1 MATAAHRQQPEQPEQ
16 QAARAQLSLGID
28 AARNLAT
35 TTKSVPQMQGLSS
48 RWLLRM
54 LPWVEVKGGTYRVN
68 RRLAYEVG
76 DGRVTFVQDGAA
88 VRVVPAELGELPLL
102 RGFHDGEALRAL
114 AERCGQ
120 YEYAPGE
127 VIAERGRPV
136 DHVYLIARGKVEKA
150 GTGKYGEE
158 IRRGVLAD
166 GGFFGAEAV
175 ADEPGAWEFTARA
188 MTACTVLALPRAAYE
203 EVAGRHQR
211 LRAHVRQR
219 QAEQARPRN
228 RRGEAN
234 IDLAAGH
241 TGEPVLP
248 ATFVDYE
255 LAPREY
261 ELSVAQ
267 TVLRVHTRVADLYN
281 DPMDQVEQ
289 QLRLTIEALRERQ
302 ESELVN
308 NREFGLLHNA
318 DHSQRVSTHSGPPTP
333 DDMDELLS
341 MRRGTRAF
349 FAHPRAISALAR
361 ECNKRGLSFDSADMG
376 GHPVPAWRGVPIL
389 PCGKIPVSD
398 EGTSSILAMR
408 LGEDAQGVVGLRQT
422 GIPDEYE
429 PGLNVRFMG
438 INDQALISYLVST
451 YYSAAVLV
459 PDALGV
465 LENVEVFHTPS

>member
-120 YEYAPGE
+120 HEYAPGE

-136 DHVYLIARGKVEKA
+136 DRVYLIARGKVEKA
-150 GTGKYGEE
+150 GTGKYGGE

-228 RRGEAN
+228 RKGEAN

-318 DHSQRVSTHSGPPTP
+318 DHSQRISTHSGPPTP

-341 MRRGTRAF
+341 MRRGTKAF

-465 LENVEVFHTPS
+465 LENAEVFHTPS

>member
-1 MATAAHRQQPEQPEQ
+1 MSTAAHRQQPEQPAEHTG
-16 QAARAQLSLGID
+16 RGQLSLGIA

-35 TTKSVPQMQGLSS
+35 TTKSVPQMQGISS

-54 LPWVEVKGGTYRVN
+54 LPWLEVKGGAYRVN
-68 RRLAYEVG
+68 RRLTYEVG
-76 DGRVTFVQDGAA
+76 DGRITFVQEGAS

-102 RGFHDGEALRAL
+102 RGFHDDATLRAL
-114 AERCGQ
+114 AERCRQREYEPGQ
-120 YEYAPGE
+120 
-127 VIAERGRPV
+127 VIAEQGGSV
-136 DHVYLIARGKVEKA
+136 DHVYLIARGKVEKV
-150 GTGKYGEE
+150 GTGKYGDET
-158 IRRGVLAD
+158 RRGVLAD
-166 GGFFGAEAV
+166 GAFFGERAV
-175 ADEPGAWEFTARA
+175 AEELGEWEFTARA
-188 MTACTVLALPRAAYE
+188 MTACTVLALPRTAYE
-203 EVAGRHQR
+203 EVAARDER
-211 LRAHVRQR
+211 LRAHVRER
-219 QAEQARPRN
+219 RADEARPRN
-228 RRGEAN
+228 KKGEAN
-234 IDLAAGH
+234 IALASGH

-248 ATFVDYE
+248 GTFVDYE

-281 DPMDQVEQ
+281 EPMDQVEQ

-308 NREFGLLHNA
+308 NPEFGLLHNA
-318 DHSQRVSTHSGPPTP
+318 DHSQRISTHSGPPTP

-349 FAHPRAISALAR
+349 FAHPRAVSALAR
-361 ECNKRGLSFDSADMG
+361 ECNKRGLNFDSADVD

-398 EGTSSILAMR
+398 AGTSAILAMR
-408 LGEDAQGVVGLRQT
+408 MGEDQQGVVGLRQT

-438 INDQALISYLVST
+438 ISDQAHISYLVST